1 VRLFQATRLA
11 LAMPKAASR
20 SVQTPTPAPGAK
32 AGSKATKVAVAPH
45 AAHAALLR
53 QLGLDPARPMAGS
66 SDGVAWFG
74 KGPERVVRT
83 PIDRSV
89 LGTVRDSTVADH
101 ERVVASLAEAFVR
114 WRTVPA
120 PRRGEL
126 VRQWG
131 ERLRELK
138 EPLGTLV
145 SLETGK
151 SLTEGRG
158 EVQEMIDICDFAVG
172 LSRTVGGKT
181 LPSERQD
188 HRIME
193 QWHPLG
199 VVGVIT
205 AFNFPVAVYAWNA
218 AIALVCGDVV
228 LWKPSEKTPFTALAV
243 QRILVDLAASMGFG
257 GIAGLVVGGL
267 DVGQRLVE
275 DRRVPLVSATG
286 STRMGKQ
293 VGPAV
298 AARMGRSILELG
310 GNNAIVVTPS
320 ADQALALRAILFGA
334 VGTAGQ
340 RCTSTRRVFLH
351 RSLAKEFTAK
361 LAKAY
366 AQVKVGDPLV
376 GSSHMGP
383 LIDEAAVATFLA
395 AVAEARKQGGKVL
408 FGGKARPDLGACY
421 VEPTLVQ
428 VDDGSRFPLAQEE
441 TFAPILYLFTYD
453 KLDDALAWHNNV
465 RQGLSSAIFTNDL
478 LEAEAF
484 LGAGGSDCGI
494 ANVNLGTSGAEIGGA
509 FGGEKETGGGRESGS
524 DAWKQYMRR
533 QTNTINYG
541 RDLPLAQ
548 GVDFEI

>member
-1 VRLFQATRLA
+1 MGLNLPGGPAAAQRHQEGATVFHKRCLA
-11 LAMPKAASR
+11 GRMPKPSAQTLQKPKAAK
-20 SVQTPTPAPGAK
+20 PADQRGKAAK
-32 AGSKATKVAVAPH
+32 SDKADKSGKPIAAQH
-45 AAHAALLR
+45 ADVLR
-53 QLGLDPARPMAGS
+53 QLGLDPTRPMAAS
-66 SDGVAWFG
+66 SDGVTWFG

-89 LGTVRDSTVADH
+89 LGTVRDSTTADY
-101 ERVVASLAEAFVR
+101 ERVVAGLVEAFPR

-120 PRRGEL
+120 PKRGEL
-126 VRQWG
+126 VRRWADK
-131 ERLRELK
+131 LRQLK
-138 EPLGTLV
+138 EPLGLLV

-228 LWKPSEKTPFTALAV
+228 LWKPSEKTPLTAVAV
-243 QRILVDLAASMGFG
+243 QRILAKLAASMGFG
-257 GIAGLVVGGL
+257 GITGLVVGGVE
-267 DVGQRLVE
+267 VGQKLVD

-298 AARMGRSILELG
+298 AARMGRTILELG
-310 GNNAIVVTPS
+310 GNNAILVTPS
-320 ADQALALRAILFGA
+320 ADLALASRAILFGA

-351 RSLAKEFTAK
+351 RSIAKDFTAK

-366 AQVKVGDPLV
+366 SQVKVGDSLDA
-376 GSSHMGP
+376 SNHMGP
-383 LIDEAAVATFLA
+383 LIDE
-395 AVAEARKQGGKVL
+395 
-408 FGGKARPDLGACY
+408 
-421 VEPTLVQ
+421 
-428 VDDGSRFPLAQEE
+428 
-441 TFAPILYLFTYD
+441 
-453 KLDDALAWHNNV
+453 
-465 RQGLSSAIFTNDL
+465 
-478 LEAEAF
+478 
-484 LGAGGSDCGI
+484 
-494 ANVNLGTSGAEIGGA
+494 
-509 FGGEKETGGGRESGS
+509 
-524 DAWKQYMRR
+524 
-533 QTNTINYG
+533 
-541 RDLPLAQ
+541 
-548 GVDFEI
+548 

>member
-1 VRLFQATRLA
+1 
-11 LAMPKAASR
+11 
-20 SVQTPTPAPGAK
+20 
-32 AGSKATKVAVAPH
+32 
-45 AAHAALLR
+45 
-53 QLGLDPARPMAGS
+53 
-66 SDGVAWFG
+66 
-74 KGPERVVRT
+74 VVRT

-89 LGTVRDSTVADH
+89 LGTVRDSTAADC
-101 ERVVASLAEAFVR
+101 ERVVAGLVEAFPR

-126 VRQWG
+126 VRLWG
-131 ERLRELK
+131 DRLRQLK
-138 EPLGTLV
+138 EPLGLLV

-199 VVGVIT
+199 AVGVIT

-228 LWKPSEKTPFTALAV
+228 LWKPSEKTPLTAVAV
-243 QRILVDLAASMGFG
+243 QRILVDLAESMGHA
-257 GIAGLVVGGL
+257 GITGLVTGGVE
-267 DVGQRLVE
+267 VGQKVVD
-275 DRRVPLVSATG
+275 DRRIPLVSATG
-286 STRMGKQ
+286 SSRMGKQ

-298 AARMGRSILELG
+298 AARMGKTLLELG
-310 GNNAIVVTPS
+310 GNNAILVTPS
-320 ADQALALRAILFGA
+320 ADLALASRAILFGA

-351 RSLAKEFTAK
+351 RSIAKDFTAK

-366 AQVKVGDPLV
+366 TQVKVGDPRAA
-376 GSSHMGP
+376 SSHMGP
-383 LIDEAAVATFLA
+383 LIDEAAVAAFEK
-395 AVAEARKQGGKVL
+395 AVAEAKRQGGKVL
-408 FGGKARPDLGACY
+408 FGGKVRPDLGACY
-421 VEPTLVQ
+421 VEPTLIQ
-428 VDDGSRFPLAQEE
+428 VDAGERFPLAQEE
-441 TFAPILYLFTYD
+441 TFAPILYLFTYET
-453 KLDDALAWHNNV
+453 LEEALAWHNNV
-465 RQGLSSAIFTNDL
+465 RQGLSSSIFTNDFR
-478 LEAEAF
+478 EAEAF
-484 LGAGGSDCGI
+484 LGAAGSDCGI

-541 RDLPLAQ
+541 TDMPLAQ
-548 GVDFEI
+548 GVDFEL

>member
-1 VRLFQATRLA
+1 
-11 LAMPKAASR
+11 MPKVAPRA
-20 SVQTPTPAPGAK
+20 VAKTPKPTAGGAK
-32 AGSKATKVAVAPH
+32 GRPSSGAKPAAATVGKAAFSH
-45 AAHAALLR
+45 SDLLR
-53 QLGLDPARPMAGS
+53 QLGLDADRPMSAS
-66 SDGVAWFG
+66 SDGLAWFG

-89 LGTVRDSTVADH
+89 LGTVRDSTAADH
-101 ERVVASLAEAFVR
+101 ERVVAGLASAFLS

-126 VRQWG
+126 VRRWG
-131 ERLRELK
+131 QRLRELK

-145 SLETGK
+145 SLEMGK

-172 LSRTVGGKT
+172 LSRTLGGKT

-199 VVGVIT
+199 IVGVIT

-228 LWKPSEKTPFTALAV
+228 LWKPSEKTPLTAVAV
-243 QRILVDLAASMGFG
+243 QRILSDLANEMGFP
-257 GIAGLVVGGL
+257 GITGLVSGGL
-267 DVGQRLVE
+267 EVGQRVVD

-298 AARMGRSILELG
+298 AARMGKSILELG
-310 GNNAIVVTPS
+310 GNNAILVTPS

-334 VGTAGQ
+334 IGTAGQ

-351 RSLAKEFTAK
+351 RSLAKNLVAK

-366 AQVKVGDPLV
+366 SQVKVGDSLDP
-376 GSSHMGP
+376 SNHMGP
-383 LIDEAAVATFLA
+383 LIDEAAVATFEK
-395 AVAEARKQGGKVL
+395 AVTEAKKQGGKVL
-408 FGGKARPDLGACY
+408 FGGKALPQLGSCY
-421 VEPTLVQ
+421 VEPTLIQ
-428 VDDGSRFPLAQEE
+428 VDAGERFPLAQEE

-453 KLDDALAWHNNV
+453 KLEDALHWHNNV
-465 RQGLSSAIFTNDL
+465 RQGLSSSIFTNDFR
-478 LEAEAF
+478 EAEAF

-541 RDLPLAQ
+541 RDMPLAQ
-548 GVDFEI
+548 GVDFEL

>member
-1 VRLFQATRLA
+1 MRLFRATGLGG
-11 LAMPKAASR
+11 AMPKAASAR
-20 SVQTPTPAPGAK
+20 TLQTPKPAAAKGKAAAPGGKPSGK
-32 AGSKATKVAVAPH
+32 APSVAAGKH
-45 AAHAALLR
+45 ADLLR
-53 QLGLDPARPMAGS
+53 QLGLDPSRPMAGS
-66 SDGVAWFG
+66 SDGVMWFG

-83 PIDRSV
+83 PIDRTV
-89 LGTVRDSTVADH
+89 LGTVRDSTAADH
-101 ERVVASLAEAFVR
+101 ERVLAGLVEAFPR
-114 WRTVPA
+114 WRSVPA
-120 PRRGEL
+120 PKRGEL
-126 VRQWG
+126 VR
-131 ERLRELK
+131 RLADKLREMK

-158 EVQEMIDICDFAVG
+158 EIQEMIDICDFAVG
-172 LSRTVGGKT
+172 LSRTLGGKT

-228 LWKPSEKTPFTALAV
+228 LWKPSEKTPLTAVAV
-243 QRILVDLAASMGFG
+243 QRILVDLAESMGFG
-257 GIAGLVVGGL
+257 GITGLVTGGL
-267 DVGQRLVE
+267 DVGSRVVD

-298 AARMGRSILELG
+298 AARMGKTILELG
-310 GNNAIVVTPS
+310 GNNAILVTPS

-351 RSLAKEFTAK
+351 RSVARDLTAK

-366 AQVKVGDPLV
+366 SQVKVGDSLV
-376 GSSHMGP
+376 AENHMGP
-383 LIDEAAVATFLA
+383 LIDEAAVATFER
-395 AVAEARKQGGKVL
+395 AVAEAKRQGGKVL
-408 FGGKARPDLGACY
+408 FGGKARPDLGSCY

-428 VDDGSRFPLAQEE
+428 VDAGEKFPLAQEE

-453 KLDDALAWHNNV
+453 RLDDALRWHNNV
-465 RQGLSSAIFTNDL
+465 RQGLSSSIFTNDFR
-478 LEAEAF
+478 EAEAF

-509 FGGEKETGGGRESGS
+509 FGGEKDTGGG
-524 DAWKQYMRR
+524 
-533 QTNTINYG
+533 
-541 RDLPLAQ
+541 
-548 GVDFEI
+548 

>member
-1 VRLFQATRLA
+1 MTGLA
-11 LAMPKAASR
+11 QAMPKAASR
-20 SVQTPTPAPGAK
+20 SLQTQKPGKAK
-32 AGSKATKVAVAPH
+32 AAKATVSAGSR
-45 AAHAALLR
+45 HAALLR
-53 QLGLDPARPMAGS
+53 QLGLDPDRPMAGS
-66 SDGVAWFG
+66 SDGVTWFG

-83 PIDRSV
+83 PIDRSL
-89 LGTVRDSTVADH
+89 LGTVRDSTAADH
-101 ERVVASLAEAFVR
+101 ERVVSALVEAFPL
-114 WRTVPA
+114 WRSVPA

-126 VRQWG
+126 VRQWA

-158 EVQEMIDICDFAVG
+158 EIQEMIDICDFAVG

-218 AIALVCGDVV
+218 AVALVCGDVV
-228 LWKPSEKTPFTALAV
+228 LWKPSEKTPLTALAV
-243 QRILVDLAASMGFG
+243 QRILVDLAAGMGFG

-267 DVGQRLVE
+267 DVGQRVVD

-351 RSLAKEFTAK
+351 RSLSKEFTAK

-376 GSSHMGP
+376 ASNHMGP
-383 LIDEAAVATFLA
+383 VIDEAAVATFLA
-395 AVAEARKQGGKVL
+395 AVAEAGKQGGKVL

-453 KLDDALAWHNNV
+453 KLADALAWHNNV
-465 RQGLSSAIFTNDL
+465 RQGLSSSIFTNDFR
-478 LEAEAF
+478 EAEAF

-541 RDLPLAQ
+541 RDMPLAQ